1 MNKEQLKALVKQH
14 FNLTEIKLAT
24 AKLSDGTVI
33 EYDGELAEGTEINIV
48 AEDETRSVATDGE
61 YVLEDETKVTVTDG
75 KVSSVEVKEE
85 DAAAEEEEVVAV
97 EEVVAEEEMNVEDI
111 IEVIIAIL
119 QEKLGPIVADVE
131 EMKAKFSKFAN
142 QEETKPTK
150 LNNKEKFNKEEEL
163 LSEDRKMVLAQLK
176 KRLNK

>member
-75 KVSSVEVKEE
+75 KVSSVE
-85 DAAAEEEEVVAV
+85 AAAEEEVEVAV
-97 EEVVAEEEMNVEDI
+97 EEVEVAKEEMSVEDI
-111 IEVIIAIL
+111 IEAIIAIL
-119 QEKLGPIVADVE
+119 QEKLSPIVADVE
-131 EMKAKFSKFAN
+131 EMKAKLSKFAS